1 MAKFIGS
8 IKQHPARVSVIWYA
22 ATIAIGA
29 VLLTQPMS
37 YTDEQR
43 PITALDAA
51 FTATSATCVTGLT
64 VRSTGQDFSW
74 FGQLVILTLIQVG
87 GVGIMTV
94 TTYITLQLGGRQG
107 LRQRAVIAE
116 TLGAGESADVRWVL
130 GRVLRLALLFEGV
143 GTLVLFIRFLFDYG
157 PGAALWQAFFHTVSA
172 FCNAGFGLRDDS
184 LMRYQGDWVVNGT
197 VMGLVVTGG
206 IGFPVLIDISRNWKK
221 TWRDR
226 WDALTL
232 HSKLMLVGTG
242 VLLIF
247 GAGMFL
253 LLEWHGVLREMSLP
267 RRLLVALFHSTTCRT
282 AGFNT
287 IDVGHLTS
295 ATLFLSILL
304 MAVGAGACSTAGGFK
319 VSTLT
324 VLVLRVWSSFLGRRQ
339 VRVGRR
345 TIPESAVDRSIAA
358 AAGFS
363 AVAVIVLMALLVME
377 PTDHPYAVAAGDFMD
392 KAFEVV
398 SALGTVGLSTG
409 ITPHLSSGGQI
420 AIILLM
426 FVGRLGPITAFIA
439 LSRGQRKEAI
449 EYAQE
454 EPLIG

>member
-8 IKQHPARVSVIWYA
+8 IKQHPARVSVVWYA
-22 ATIAIGA
+22 ATIAVGA
-29 VLLTQPMS
+29 ALLVQPMCC
-37 YTDEQR
+37 TDEGR

-74 FGQLVILTLIQVG
+74 FGQLVILALIQVG

-94 TTYITLQLGGRQG
+94 TTYIMLQLGGRQG
-107 LRQRAVIAE
+107 LRQRAVITE
-116 TLGAGESADVRWVL
+116 TLGAGENADVRWVL
-130 GRVLRLALLFEGV
+130 GRVLRLTLLFEGV
-143 GTLVLFIRFLFDYG
+143 GTLVLFARFLFDYG
-157 PGAALWQAFFHTVSA
+157 PVTALWQAFFHTVSA

-184 LMRYQGDWVVNGT
+184 LMRYQADWVVNLA
-197 VMGLVVTGG
+197 VMGLIVTGG
-206 IGFPVLIDISRNWKK
+206 IGFPVLIDISRNGKGS
-221 TWRDR
+221 WRDR
-226 WDALTL
+226 WDALML
-232 HSKLMLVGTG
+232 HSKLMLAGTAA
-242 VLLIF
+242 LLVF

-253 LLEWHGVLREMSLP
+253 LLEWDGVLREMSLP

-287 IDVGHLTS
+287 VAVGQLTS

-324 VLVLRVWSSFLGRRQ
+324 VLALRVWNSFLGRRQ
-339 VRVGRR
+339 IHVGRR
-345 TIPESAVDRSIAA
+345 TIPESAVDRALA
-358 AAGFS
+358 AAGGFS
-363 AVAVIVLMALLVME
+363 VLAIIVLMALLVME
-377 PTDHPYAVAAGDFMD
+377 PADHPYAVTAGDFMD

-409 ITPHLSSGGQI
+409 ITPHLSGGGQI

-426 FVGRLGPITAFIA
+426 FAGRLGPITAFIA
-439 LSRGQRKEAI
+439 LSRGQRKQAI

>member
-8 IKQHPARVSVIWYA
+8 IEQHPARVSVAWYA

-29 VLLTQPMS
+29 VLLAQPVS
-37 YTDEQR
+37 FRDGQR

-74 FGQLVILTLIQVG
+74 FGQVVILTLIQVG
-87 GVGIMTV
+87 GIGIMTV
-94 TTYITLQLGGRQG
+94 TTYLTLRLGGRQG
-107 LRQRAVIAE
+107 LRQRAVITE
-116 TLGAGESADVRWVL
+116 TLGAGENVDVRWVL
-130 GRVLRLALLFEGV
+130 GRVLRLTLLLESV
-143 GTLVLFIRFLFDYG
+143 GTLVLFVRFLFDYR
-157 PGAALWQAFFHTVSA
+157 PGLALWHAFFHTVSA
-172 FCNAGFGLRDDS
+172 FCNAGFGLHDDS
-184 LMRYQGDWVVNGT
+184 LIRYQGDWVVNLA
-197 VMGLVVTGG
+197 VPLLIITGG
-206 IGFPVLIDISRNWKK
+206 LGFPVLIDISRHWHHR
-221 TWRDR
+221 WRDC
-226 WDALTL
+226 WDALLL
-232 HSKLMLVGTG
+232 HSKLMLAGSA
-242 VLLIF
+242 VLLVF

-253 LLEWHGVLREMSLP
+253 LLERDGVLREMSLP
-267 RRLLVALFHSTTCRT
+267 RRLLVAWFHSATCRT

-287 IDVGHLTS
+287 IEVGQLTS
-295 ATLFLSILL
+295 AALFLSILL

-324 VLVLRVWSSFLGRRQ
+324 VLVLRVWNSFLGRRQ
-339 VRVGRR
+339 IHVVRR
-345 TIPESAVDRSIAA
+345 TIPEAAVARAIAA
-358 AAGFS
+358 AGGFTAL
-363 AVAVIVLMALLVME
+363 AVVALMTLLVME
-377 PTDHPYAVAAGDFMD
+377 PTDHPYAVTAGDFMD

-409 ITPHLSSGGQI
+409 ITPHLSAGGQM

-439 LSRGQRKEAI
+439 LSRGQRKQAI
-449 EYAQE
+449 EYAHE